1 MTTPKRP
8 AMTKARRAKI
18 WMRDDGL
25 CYLCG
30 LKIGLGEAYDI
41 EHVIPW
47 ALSFDDSD
55 ENLKLAHKGTCH
67 SLKTKTDVKS
77 IAKAKRMAG
86 EHGQQARRKKENY
99 RPMPSRGFDKTVTR
113 GFDGKVKPRKSK

>member
-1 MTTPKRP
+1 
-8 AMTKARRAKI
+8 
-18 WMRDDGL
+18 MRDDGL

-55 ENLKLAHKGTCH
+55 ENLKLAHKEGCH
-67 SLKTKTDVKS
+67 ASKTSKDRKA
-77 IAKAKRMAG
+77 IDKAKRQG
-86 EHGQQARRKKENY
+86 LERGQQARRKKENY

-113 GFDGKVKPRKSK
+113 GFDGKVRKRNK

>member
-1 MTTPKRP
+1 MPKRP
-8 AMTKARRAKI
+8 AMTKARRARI
-18 WMRDDGL
+18 WVRDDGL

-30 LKIGLGEAYDI
+30 LKIGLGEEYDI

-55 ENLKLAHKGTCH
+55 ENLKLAHKEGCH
-67 SLKTKTDVKS
+67 SSKTSKDRKS
-77 IAKAKRMAG
+77 IDKAKRQG
-86 EHGQQARRKKENY
+86 LERGQQARRKKENY

-113 GFDGKVKPRKSK
+113 GFDGKVRPRKSR

>member
-1 MTTPKRP
+1 MSTPKRP
-8 AMTKARRAKI
+8 AMTKARRARI

-55 ENLKLAHKGTCH
+55 ENLKLAHKEGCH
-67 SLKTKTDVKS
+67 KDKSRKDVKA

-113 GFDGKVKPRKSK
+113 GFDGKVRKRKK